1 MVEGFIPQSSLLLGI
16 IPALVLLYI
25 SIKDWQGKF
34 VEKTL
39 FIIFIIGI
47 FIGFIVSIVQL
58 QFMIVIEILIIYPFL
73 EQIVKTMVLN
83 LRRFQEKQS
92 TIIYGLALGLGFGSI
107 YPPASM
113 MLISAESVTN
123 QDILMILLGSIGLLL
138 LHGATGAMIGYG
150 IYQKLLPKYYLFSVV
165 ILIIGNVFKLF
176 ENFKWINLIFGIIL
190 FWYVHKSII
199 KKVIKTTEKR
209 IRSNIKS

>member
-16 IPALVLLYI
+16 IPALVLVYI
-25 SIKDWQGKF
+25 SIKDWHGKF

-58 QFMIVIEILIIYPFL
+58 QFIITIQILIIYPFL

-107 YPPASM
+107 YPPASL
-113 MLISAESVTN
+113 MLISAESITN
-123 QDILMILLGSIGLLL
+123 QGILMILSGSIGLLL

-150 IYQKLLPKYYLFSVV
+150 IYQKSLPKYYLYSVV

-190 FWYVHKSII
+190 YWYVHKSII

-209 IRSNIKS
+209 IRSN